1 MKYILN
7 ILLAAVILMF
17 AFPDAGDAAKK
28 QTRKEKAYLRCDLNN
43 INCGNRCLTLIDIDN
58 AIRDCENQC
67 QIKYSKCILR
77 ADQLGPTQSQP
88 GDANSDVPVLSTE

>member
-1 MKYILN
+1 MKHVLN

-17 AFPDAGDAAKK
+17 VFPDAGDAAKK
-28 QTRKEKAYLRCDLNN
+28 QTKKEKALRRCEINN
-43 INCGNRCLTLIDIDN
+43 INCSNRCATLIDIDN

-67 QIKYSKCILR
+67 QIKFSRCILR